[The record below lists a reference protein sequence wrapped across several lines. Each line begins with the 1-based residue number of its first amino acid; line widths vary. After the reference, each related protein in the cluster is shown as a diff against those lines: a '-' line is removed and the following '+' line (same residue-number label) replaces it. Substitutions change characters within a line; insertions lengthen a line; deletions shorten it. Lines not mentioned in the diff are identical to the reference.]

1 MTDPASPG
9 LILATGTYDVRSHP
23 RVGVLLDGLREHGWT
38 VEEIVEPLRL
48 STAQRVEVLRRPS
61 RLPRL
66 AVAVLRS
73 WCRLVPRLLRRR
85 RRGPAP
91 TAVLVG
97 YLGHFDVALVR
108 RLTRPVPVVLDFLIS
123 GAATATDRGE
133 TGGLKQA
140 FLRAL
145 DDVALRA
152 ASVVLVDTDEHAEAL
167 PTRYR
172 DRAVVVPVGADD
184 RWFAAGA
191 ARGHRS
197 ARDSGRLSVVFFGL
211 FTPLQGTPV
220 IARAL
225 RELDGLVEATI
236 IGTGQD
242 ETLVDELLIG
252 VPGVTR
258 IPWVEAEALPE
269 LVARHDVCL
278 GIFGTG
284 EKARR
289 VVPNKVYQGMAAGC
303 VVVTSDTPPQRRV
316 LQDAVEYVIPGDPGS
331 LAAVIRELAG
341 DPQRRCRVA
350 RTSSELARER
360 FAAASVVSSLI
371 DALGRPC

>member
-1 MTDPASPG
+1 MVVKQDRC
-9 LILATGTYDVRSHP
+9 L
-23 RVGVLLDGLREHGWT
+23 
-38 VEEIVEPLRL
+38 LRL
-48 STAQRVEVLRRPS
+48 RRATPTGG
-61 RLPRL
+61 
-66 AVAVLRS
+66 
-73 WCRLVPRLLRRR
+73 W
-85 RRGPAP
+85 GPAP

-140 FLRAL
+140 LLRAL

-258 IPWVEAEALPE
+258 IP
-269 LVARHDVCL
+269 
-278 GIFGTG
+278 
-284 EKARR
+284 
-289 VVPNKVYQGMAAGC
+289 
-303 VVVTSDTPPQRRV
+303 
-316 LQDAVEYVIPGDPGS
+316 
-331 LAAVIRELAG
+331 
-341 DPQRRCRVA
+341 
-350 RTSSELARER
+350 
-360 FAAASVVSSLI
+360 
-371 DALGRPC
+371 